1 MASGP
6 TGFMLSCLGTRLE
19 DKGAP
24 PVMSERRD
32 RIRLATRPII
42 RVFVVV
48 LAVFGLISFFWIGQ
62 GHVENFF
69 QGLGFQ
75 LIGAGIIYGTLELW
89 VKAAIISIERREAV
103 REEEEGIESFSF
115 SEAPLWMRQL
125 DVRREARHARRR

>member
-1 MASGP
+1 V
-6 TGFMLSCLGTRLE
+6 R
-19 DKGAP
+19 
-24 PVMSERRD
+24 SEHRD

-48 LAVFGLISFFWIGQ
+48 LTVFGLISFFWLGQ
-62 GHVENFF
+62 GTIENFF

-89 VKAAIISIERREAV
+89 VKGAIISIERRERARV
-103 REEEEGIESFSF
+103 EEEGIESFSF

-125 DVRREARHARRR
+125 EVRREARHARRR